1 MKLSVP
7 ARVATACASL
17 MIATSPLHAVSIDD
31 ATANVGA
38 ARSAIAGSGA
48 AESDVAALEA
58 FLSGGR
64 VAPGAD
70 FTKVG
75 SLRQRQALKAA
86 LVELRG
92 ARAEAARL
100 EAERAKPKKCY
111 TMSCNDYAE
120 DLGEGR
126 KLWQANDRL
135 TGAINENAAP
145 FSF

>member
-1 MKLSVP
+1 MLTWHADVSQVLPELAASV
-7 ARVATACASL
+7 RSSTAL
-17 MIATSPLHAVSIDD
+17 NRLYDVSG
-31 ATANVGA
+31 N
-38 ARSAIAGSGA
+38 
-48 AESDVAALEA
+48 
-58 FLSGGR
+58 R

>member
-17 MIATSPLHAVSIDD
+17 IIATSPLHAVSIDD
-31 ATANVGA
+31 ATASVGA

-48 AESDVAALEA
+48 SESDVADLEA
-58 FLSGGR
+58 FFSGNR
-64 VAPGAD
+64 VAGAD

>member
-1 MKLSVP
+1 
-7 ARVATACASL
+7 
-17 MIATSPLHAVSIDD
+17 MIATAPLHAVTSIYD
-31 ATANVGA
+31 ATASVGA

-58 FLSGGR
+58 FFSGGR

-92 ARAEAARL
+92 AQAEAARL

>member
-17 MIATSPLHAVSIDD
+17 IIATSPLHAVSIDD
-31 ATANVGA
+31 ATASVGA

-48 AESDVAALEA
+48 AESDVAALEE
-58 FLSGGR
+58 FFSGR

-111 TMSCNDYAE
+111 TMSCNDYAD